1 MKMKSKRLILAFAIS
16 TLFAATAFAS
26 TNNGTISV
34 SGVVI
39 ASCTITATPVN
50 FGSVSSGGGV
60 GVNKPAQATGTAT
73 VNCAA
78 PFSLTTD
85 SSVPLTIGGAGN
97 GNMISVLGPISG
109 QTNPVEY
116 QNLGIQTA
124 NFPGD
129 PSATII
135 PLVYVAYTGS
145 MIGGGQD
152 LNGASGVIA
161 PLGTGA
167 FSATVNLTIN
177 Y

>member
-1 MKMKSKRLILAFAIS
+1 MKSKKLILAFALS
-16 TLFAATAFAS
+16 TIFAATAFAS
-26 TNNGTISV
+26 TNNGTVSV
-34 SGVVI
+34 TGVVI

-60 GVNKPAQATGTAT
+60 GVNKPAQATGSAT

-85 SSVPLTIGGAGN
+85 TTVPLTIGGDGN
-97 GNMISVLGPISG
+97 GNRISVLGPISG
-109 QTNPVEY
+109 QTNPFEF
-116 QNLGIQTA
+116 QNLGLQIA

-135 PLVYVAYTGS
+135 PLLYVAYTGS
-145 MIGGGQD
+145 MISGGLD
-152 LNGASGVIA
+152 LNGASGSTA

-167 FSATVNLTIN
+167 FSANVNLTIN